1 MLYHDRLLT
10 ISAAGNRR
18 AASWPA
24 QRIYW
29 SEMIQRLATPTR
41 GQETHTE
48 YLRLSKAKQDE
59 LKDVGGFVAGTLAN
73 NRRKGKAVTGRDIIT
88 LDIDNIPAMGTD
100 EALRRVDGL
109 GCAYCVYSTRKHAA
123 DRPRLR
129 VLLPLS
135 RTVTADE
142 YEPIARK
149 LAEMITINWC
159 DPTTFQAVRMM
170 YWPSVCSDGQYV
182 YLYGDKPFVDADGVL
197 ALYANWRDA
206 GTWPQV
212 PGIQKAVLSQLA
224 KQEDPTAKSGIV
236 GAFCRTY
243 NVYQAMDEFLMG
255 VYEPVDNSEGRYTFT
270 GGSTTGGAVVYDDG
284 KFLYSHHATDPAGGK
299 LVNSFDLVRLHKFSD
314 LDDEAKDGTPTVKMP
329 SYEAMQR
336 LAVQDKSVAL
346 LLNKERLQEAQGDF
360 ETPPADDEN
369 WMLKLDLHP
378 KTAMP
383 LKTRENV
390 KIILENDPKLKG
402 KVAYDEFANRVVV
415 LEPLPW
421 DKDARG
427 RRPWKDADEQLL
439 RVYLEKTYSLDTPNK
454 ILDAFAAV
462 TLDLAY
468 NDVQAYIKG
477 LRWDGVARLDTL
489 LIDYLNAEDNA
500 YTRAVTRKI
509 FTAAVARAMQPGIK
523 FDYSL
528 ILVGIQGK
536 GKSTLLRTMGGRWF
550 LEDLPPNLE
559 GKEASERIQGFW
571 LAEMGELNSLTRSEA
586 NIAKQFLSR
595 TVDVYRE
602 PYGRHTREFPR
613 KCVIFGS
620 TNDDEFLRDS
630 TGDRRFWPVTLK
642 DPAGKKNVF
651 VDLPAEVEQ
660 VWAEAVTCWQ
670 LGEPLYLSPELEA
683 MAKVQQTRYKVG
695 NVKEGLIQDFVDRP
709 IPGDWDKRDV
719 NSRKLYWSNEFQ
731 RQNEDANG
739 LEFRRYVCAIE
750 VWCECLGQDRGRI
763 QQKDTREINDI
774 LKQLDGWVPAGPRP
788 MGVYGVQR
796 AFKRSLID
804 AICGSTKPDF
814 SSTVP
819 STLEFKV

>member
-1 MLYHDRLLT
+1 MLYDRQLT

-29 SEMIQRLATPTR
+29 SEMIQRFTTPVR

-48 YLRLSKAKQDE
+48 YLRMSKAKQDDA
-59 LKDVGGFVAGTLAN
+59 KDIGGFVAGSLAG
-73 NRRKGKAVTGRDIIT
+73 NRRKGKAVTGRDIVT
-88 LDIDNIPAMGTD
+88 LDMDAIPAMGTD

-109 GCAYCVYSTRKHAA
+109 ACGYCVYSTRKHAP

-129 VLLPLS
+129 VLIPLS

-149 LAEMITINWC
+149 LAEMITISWC

-170 YWPSVCSDGQYV
+170 YWPSVCADGQYV
-182 YLYGDKPFVDADGVL
+182 HVYGDKPFVNADGVL
-197 ALYANWRDA
+197 GLYKDWRD
-206 GTWPQV
+206 TSEWPQV
-212 PGIQKAVLSQLA
+212 PGVQKAVLSQLA
-224 KQEDPTAKSGIV
+224 KQEDPTAKPGIV

-243 NVYQAMDEFLMG
+243 NVYQAMDEFLPG
-255 VYEPVDNSEGRYTFT
+255 VYEPVDNGEDRYTFT

-299 LVNSFDLVRLHKFSD
+299 LVNAFDLVRLHRFSD
-314 LDDEAKDGTPTVKMP
+314 LDDEAKDGTPTIRMP

-346 LLNKERLQEAQGDF
+346 LLNKERLQDAQGEF
-360 ETPPADDEN
+360 AEPLAEDEN

-378 KTAMP
+378 KTGVP
-383 LKTRENV
+383 LKTRENAKV
-390 KIILENDPKLKG
+390 ILENDPKLKG
-402 KVAYDEFANRVVV
+402 KIALDEFGNRVMVM
-415 LEPLPW
+415 EPLPW
-421 DKDARG
+421 DKDAIG

-439 RVYLEKTYSLDTPNK
+439 RVYLEKNYQLDSPNK

-462 TLDLAY
+462 SLGLAF
-468 NDVQAYIKG
+468 NDVQAYIKS
-477 LRWDGVARLDTL
+477 LRWDGVPRLDTL

-509 FTAAVARAMQPGIK
+509 FTAAVARAMQPGVK

-536 GKSTLLRTMGGRWF
+536 GKSTLLRFMGGRWF
-550 LEDLPPNLE
+550 LEDLPPSLE

-571 LAEMGELNSLTRSEA
+571 LAEMGELNSLSRSEA
-586 NIAKQFLSR
+586 NVAKQFLSR

-620 TNDDEFLRDS
+620 TNDDEFLRDA

-642 DPAGKKNVF
+642 DPAGRKSVF
-651 VDLPAEVEQ
+651 NELPAEVDQ

-683 MAKVQQTRYKVG
+683 FAKTQQARYKVG
-695 NVKEGLIQDFVDRP
+695 NAKEGMIQEFINRP
-709 IPGDWDKRDV
+709 LPKDWDKRDLS
-719 NSRKLYWSNEFQ
+719 SRRMYWSNEFQ
-731 RQNEDANG
+731 RQSEDPAA
-739 LEFRRYVCAIE
+739 LEARRYVCAIE
-750 VWCECLGQDRGRI
+750 IYCECLGQDKGRVK
-763 QQKDTREINDI
+763 QTDTREINDI
-774 LKQLDGWVPAGPRP
+774 LKRLDGWVPIGPRP
-788 MGVYGVQR
+788 MGIYGMQR
-796 AFKRSLID
+796 AYKQSLWGVADQCNRLNLTSTD
-804 AICGSTKPDF
+804 ASTPA
-814 SSTVP
+814 STV
-819 STLEFKV
+819 